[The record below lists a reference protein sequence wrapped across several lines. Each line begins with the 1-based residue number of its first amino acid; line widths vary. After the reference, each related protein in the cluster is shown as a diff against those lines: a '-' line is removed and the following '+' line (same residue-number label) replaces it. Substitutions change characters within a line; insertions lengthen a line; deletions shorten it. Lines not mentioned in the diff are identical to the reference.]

1 MSLYVIPIF
10 STSIPETSKYFLN
23 DFTSNNF
30 SFYAMDD
37 DGKDLNCK
45 YEEISEWPVNIKS

>member
-1 MSLYVIPIF
+1 MNSYDGFRL
-10 STSIPETSKYFLN
+10 TNFLN